1 MTRASITK
9 AKRGASDLIEALDS
23 TRAAIQELAAERLT
37 ISHSP
42 VSEAEAVGR
51 IEVWLKDVSARPAL
65 RDLAKRFM
73 EPSLRLPPQPL
84 ELDLLAAAC
93 LEQLGASLVGTVRQ
107 MSEAGDGLAAADRHS
122 RLQVIDE
129 QLFNLELSEE
139 SIIRSAERLG
149 LDVLRRPKA
158 DPRAVLAHDEALP

>member
-1 MTRASITK
+1 MTRASINK

-23 TRAAIQELAAERLT
+23 TRAAIQELSTERLT

-51 IEVWLKDVSARPAL
+51 IEAWLRDVSARTAL

-84 ELDLLAAAC
+84 DLDLIAAAS
-93 LEQLGASLVGTVRQ
+93 LGQLGAALVATVRQ
-107 MSEAGDGLAAADRHS
+107 MSEAGDGLTASERSS
-122 RLQVIDE
+122 RLQLLDE

-158 DPRAVLAHDEALP
+158 DPRAVLAHDEVLP